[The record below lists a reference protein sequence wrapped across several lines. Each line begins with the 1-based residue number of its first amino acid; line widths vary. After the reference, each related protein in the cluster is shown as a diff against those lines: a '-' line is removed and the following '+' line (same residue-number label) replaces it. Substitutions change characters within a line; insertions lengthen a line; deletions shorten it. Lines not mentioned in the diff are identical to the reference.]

1 MKSIQFSLAGWVIG
15 VQYTNKRMNEQELLA
30 VLKTG
35 DEQGVKTWF
44 DLYYNRLLSVVI
56 AKVSNKKDAE
66 EIVQETFL
74 NCLKHL
80 PLFLGKS
87 SIWTWMNS
95 IARHEIADYF
105 RKKYAKKT
113 LQTIPLSELLPLN
126 QLSNSQEVSDKVNSV
141 LSQMKTYYKEL
152 LLLKYADGKKVR
164 AIAQEFSKSDKSIE
178 SDLFRARREFK
189 ELWSMVL

>member
-1 MKSIQFSLAGWVIG
+1 MDDKDLIIQ
-15 VQYTNKRMNEQELLA
+15 
-30 VLKTG
+30 LKTG
-35 DEQGVKTWF
+35 SDQAVKIWF
-44 DLYYNRLLSVVI
+44 DLYYLRLLKTVVQR
-56 AKVSNKKDAE
+56 VSNQKDAE

-105 RKKYAKKT
+105 RKKYAKKA
-113 LQTIPLSELLPLN
+113 LKTIPLSEFFPLT
-126 QLSNSQEVSDKVNSV
+126 QISNSDDISQEVSLV
-141 LSQMKTYYKEL
+141 LSKMKAYYKEL
-152 LLLKYADGKKVR
+152 LLLKYADGKKV
-164 AIAQEFSKSDKSIE
+164 ATIANELNKSIKSIE

-189 ELWSMVL
+189 ELWVVA